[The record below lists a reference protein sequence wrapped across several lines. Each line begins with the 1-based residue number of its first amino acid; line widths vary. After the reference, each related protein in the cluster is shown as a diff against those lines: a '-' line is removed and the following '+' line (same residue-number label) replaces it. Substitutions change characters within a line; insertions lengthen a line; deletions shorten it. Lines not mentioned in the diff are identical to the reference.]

1 LALPTNCRS
10 VKVNQLPYRFYTL
23 LGAVFFIYPPRFCRK
38 VSRPLPLRFVLFS
51 RCVCAV
57 FVTFHCT
64 TITRD
69 SGKLV
74 CPIYAAFKNQTW
86 REIHLAVCLARL
98 FFTRVSWLPNGL
110 AMRSAGLKS
119 TSLSAYRYVR

>member
-1 LALPTNCRS
+1 MCCATATFVVARFLSFLA
-10 VKVNQLPYRFYTL
+10 
-23 LGAVFFIYPPRFCRK
+23 
-38 VSRPLPLRFVLFS
+38 PLRACLKNRPNGQV
-51 RCVCAV
+51 
-57 FVTFHCT
+57 HCT

-98 FFTRVSWLPNGL
+98 FFTRVSWLPNGFTGYSCFFNQ
-110 AMRSAGLKS
+110 RF
-119 TSLSAYRYVR
+119 